1 MKALEEGAY
10 IKHFQY
16 GLGVVTESNSD
27 RTSIDFDLHGMK
39 KFVTSIMVVDAA
51 EGTPPKR
58 RRAKKIK
65 KVVAAVLASRAGR
78 RRQVSHEII
87 VQFLGYEVKA
97 LVREYTFTVREAS
110 TEPREFTLT
119 IPTEAFNER
128 LLTHSRCARRLFA
141 QTPPRAGHVREPSA
155 GHSLRHHQRGARGL
169 PQRPRASNAAIPV

>member
-51 EGTPPKR
+51 EGRPPKR

-65 KVVAAVLASRAGR
+65 KLVAAVAAPG
-78 RRQVSHEII
+78 
-87 VQFLGYEVKA
+87 
-97 LVREYTFTVREAS
+97 LV
-110 TEPREFTLT
+110 
-119 IPTEAFNER
+119 
-128 LLTHSRCARRLFA
+128 
-141 QTPPRAGHVREPSA
+141 AGHK
-155 GHSLRHHQRGARGL
+155 
-169 PQRPRASNAAIPV
+169 